1 MQNSSIKSAI
11 IGIAGH
17 ALNSDEIQLLQ
28 RENPYGV
35 ILFARNCDNPEQIRA
50 LTQEIRVNLARPDAP
65 ILIDQEGGRVQRL
78 KPPNWLN
85 LPAAARIGALY
96 DRDADRG
103 LAAALLLGQILG
115 QELAELGINVD
126 CAPVIDLI
134 HQDTHVAIGDRAFHA
149 DPFVVIRLAQAVIKG
164 LAQFGVM
171 SVIKHAPGHGRAI
184 LDSHYELPQIACDY
198 AQLMATDFLP
208 FASFGQQSQT
218 LPAWVM
224 TAHICY
230 ECLDPTRPVTLS
242 PFVIEQIL
250 RRALNLDLPIISDD
264 LGMKALHKIT
274 ENSPKKPD
282 QSKHNQADPT
292 DYQQIKNAVNWGEL
306 VRNSIAAGCD
316 LVLHCSGKID
326 ESQEVLSA
334 APPLAN
340 ATQIRLNRAWKN
352 LVQQNTSRQN
362 PPGLANLFHQA
373 EKLWQFIA

>member
-1 MQNSSIKSAI
+1 MSIKSAI

-17 ALNSDEIQLLQ
+17 ALNEGEIQLLQ

-35 ILFARNCDNPEQIRA
+35 ILFARNCDNPAQIRA
-50 LTQEIRVNLARPDAP
+50 LTQEIRENLARPDAP

-78 KPPNWLN
+78 KPPNWPN

-96 DRDADRG
+96 DRDVDQG

-126 CAPVIDLI
+126 CAPVVDLI

-149 DPFVVIRLAQAVIKG
+149 NPEAVYRLAQSVIKG

-171 SVIKHAPGHGRAI
+171 SVIKHAPGHGRAV
-184 LDSHYELPQIACDY
+184 LDSHYDLPRIACDY
-198 AQLMATDFLP
+198 AQLMATDFRP
-208 FASFGQQSQT
+208 FASFGQQSQS

-230 ECLDPTRPVTLS
+230 DALDPTRPVTLS
-242 PFVIEQIL
+242 PFMIEQIL

-264 LGMKALHKIT
+264 VGMKALHKLT
-274 ENSPKKPD
+274 DKPANNPETPPS
-282 QSKHNQADPT
+282 QTPTDPT
-292 DYQQIKNAVNWGEL
+292 NYQQVENAVNWGEIVKNCL
-306 VRNSIAAGCD
+306 AAGCD

-326 ESQEVLSA
+326 ESQEILSA
-334 APPLAN
+334 APPLAK
-340 ATQIRLNRAWKN
+340 ATQIRLNRAWNN
-352 LVQQNTSRQN
+352 LAEQTKAQQN
-362 PPGLANLFHQA
+362 PPGLANISEQA
-373 EKLWQFIA
+373 EKLWQLIA